1 MTQSP
6 VAVFMLR
13 FLPVLLLTAIAMGYV
28 LFIEGADAYPVR
40 NLVPMLTVI
49 ALALLTLKKG
59 EGRWSG
65 SGWRWPL
72 GTIGFAIPA
81 IGLSIYLHYGYSI
94 DLHGMYSE
102 SVYRRSYSGI
112 CRCIRCLP
120 GQSALLSAG
129 LRGVMSENYRHSVHR
144 FVFLSGLFC

>member
-81 IGLSIYLHYGYSI
+81 IGLSIYLHHGYSI

-102 SVYRRSYSGI
+102 SVYPQELFRY
-112 CRCIRCLP
+112 LP
-120 GQSALLSAG
+120 LYTMFAG
-129 LRGVMSENYRHSVHR
+129 AIGFAIGWIAGRNV
-144 FVFLSGLFC
+144 